1 VHRLLQ
7 THGLSRIEG
16 SASLPEEKRSFVA
29 EHAGTIWYGDVM
41 HGPQLS
47 FGGRRTRTYL
57 VSLMDD
63 ASRLIAHSAFC
74 FSETA
79 IDIEGVLKQALLK
92 RGVPRML
99 IVDNGA
105 AYRAS
110 TLQGICARL
119 SIRLVYCRP
128 YAPEGKGKL
137 ERWHRSL
144 RDQFLSELDTT
155 HIHDLADLNA
165 RLWAW
170 VEQLYH
176 RTAHS
181 GLGNQTPLAR
191 YQQDLPRIRTLGTR
205 AAQLDELFLHRIARY
220 VRRDGTVSFQGK
232 RFEVPYELAGKTVL
246 LVVDP
251 HTATVVGVESEAG
264 QPLGAATA
272 LDAVANLTRRRRT
285 SQPEVVEPAAV
296 AQGARSDN
304 AAHGPNL
311 IELAYQRHYAKDL

>member
-1 VHRLLQ
+1 
-7 THGLSRIEG
+7 
-16 SASLPEEKRSFVA
+16 
-29 EHAGTIWYGDVM
+29 
-41 HGPQLS
+41 
-47 FGGRRTRTYL
+47 
-57 VSLMDD
+57 MDD

-155 HIHDLADLNA
+155 HIRDLGDLNA

-170 VEQLYH
+170 VEQIYH

-191 YQQDLPRIRTLGTR
+191 YQQDLPRIRTLGSR
-205 AAQLDELFLHRIARY
+205 AAQLDELFLHRVARY

-232 RFEVPYELAGKTVL
+232 RFEVPYELMGKTVL

-251 HTATVVGVESEAG
+251 HTACVRGVENEAG
-264 QPLGAATA
+264 EPLGAATV
-272 LDAVANLTRRRRT
+272 LDAVANLTRRRRKPQ
-285 SQPEVVEPAAV
+285 SAAVEPAA
-296 AQGARSDN
+296 
-304 AAHGPNL
+304 AAHDALPENASRGPNL
-311 IELAYQRHYAKDL
+311 VELAWQHHYAKDL